1 MSDVITLSNVSITHP
16 GASTPTLRNINLTV
30 AEGDLTLVVGRT
42 GTGKSTLL
50 GTLNGIVPHFSGGR
64 LDGTVTVAGRDTRT
78 HRPREL
84 ADVVGVVGQNPVAGF
99 VTDTVEDEIAYGME
113 QLGTSP
119 SVMRKRVEEILDLMG
134 IADLRRRALLSLSGG
149 QHHRRRSGCPASH
162 PCPRRTDQRP
172 RSHGSPGRSC
182 LYYHAG
188 P

>member
-113 QLGTSP
+113 QLGISP
-119 SVMRKRVEEILDLMG
+119 FWLPSL
-134 IADLRRRALLSLSGG
+134 ASLSSTN
-149 QHHRRRSGCPASH
+149 RPAPSI
-162 PCPRRTDQRP
+162 PRQPRTFLPLLP
-172 RSHGSPGRSC
+172 RWSMTS
-182 LYYHAG
+182 A
-188 P
+188 

>member
-113 QLGTSP
+113 QLGISP

-149 QHHRRRSGCPASH
+149 QQQRVAIAAVLAAQPRIDRKSTRLNSSH
-162 PCPRRTDQRP
+162 IQKSRMP
-172 RSHGSPGRSC
+172 SS
-182 LYYHAG
+182 A
-188 P
+188 